1 VSERCAELSRAAGE
15 SLGATAVTAEQW
27 LLVEVPGTWP
37 RDVAD
42 EGPLPSDAARAVAR
56 WLRETP
62 RSRLHFVRRPGRA
75 AGRPVAFAV
84 HAPEGAPDVRRIE
97 LRSHSDLS
105 RIDLATAGERVEG
118 SLVLVC
124 GHGSRDQC
132 CALRGTAVF
141 AALSQTLREE
151 ELWISSHQGGH
162 RFAANVLVL
171 PAGVQFGRVEPDEAR
186 FLVARALAG
195 RIELERYR
203 GRTCYEPA
211 VQAAELAVR
220 QATGLEGVSDL
231 RLEGVDDGVVRFRT
245 WTGAAYSAAVE
256 EREGPL
262 VPASC
267 GVEPSRQ
274 RSLRGLFSER

>member
-1 VSERCAELSRAAGE
+1 VSERCSELSRAADE
-15 SLGATAVTAEQW
+15 SLGATAVTAERW
-27 LLVEVPGTWP
+27 LLIEVPGMWP

-42 EGPLPSDAARAVAR
+42 EGPLPPDAARAVAR

-75 AGRPVAFAV
+75 VDRPVAFAV
-84 HAPEGAPDVRRIE
+84 HAPEGVPEVRRIE

-105 RIDLATAGERVEG
+105 RIDLATAGERVQRT
-118 SLVLVC
+118 LVLVC

-141 AALSQTLREE
+141 AALSEPLGEE

-245 WTGAAYSAAVE
+245 WTGAVHSAAIE

-274 RSLRGLFSER
+274 RSLSARLL